1 MVAGGGS
8 VQDDGRCC
16 EREWQKR
23 IGPQECGGAWWLTL
37 LRRLVGENKE
47 KMNTGA
53 MNVPTA
59 AYPGLV
65 DPQLATQLR
74 VR

>member
-1 MVAGGGS
+1 M
-8 VQDDGRCC
+8 
-16 EREWQKR
+16 
-23 IGPQECGGAWWLTL
+23 